1 MKYSDYI
8 HESEINHKSLSY
20 NRLTPK
26 PLKGKSLKPG
36 KIKVSPSKALAL
48 MAPYTLTRIMDQIKA
63 VVPLAAYLFL
73 FQLLIL
79 RQPISSASTICLGLI
94 AVIVGLAIFMEGLKT
109 GLMPFGNV
117 IGDTLPK
124 KASMVVVL
132 IIIGILC

>member
-79 RQPISSASTICLGLI
+79 RQPISSASTS
-94 AVIVGLAIFMEGLKT
+94 VG
-109 GLMPFGNV
+109 
-117 IGDTLPK
+117 
-124 KASMVVVL
+124 SSSVL
-132 IIIGILC
+132 SRISA